1 MNYILLFLEG
11 IITFISPCILPMIPI
26 YVSYFAGGDIDN
38 KNYKNR
44 ALISSIAF
52 VAGFT
57 FVFTLLGVAAG
68 TVGVIFNK
76 YMRAIN
82 IVSGT
87 IMVIFGLNY
96 LGIINI
102 GLLNKSFKIDNPTG
116 NKKSS
121 IMSAVLFGM
130 IFGIGW
136 TPCVGP
142 FLGSALMI
150 ASNSTNVFMGASMLL
165 TYSLGLGIPFIL
177 SALLIDSLKTTFD
190 FIKRNYKTIN
200 RISGVFLII
209 IGIMMMTGYL
219 NLLLSILTF
228 S

>member
-76 YMRAIN
+76 YMREIN

-121 IMSAVLFGM
+121 IMSAILFGM

-165 TYSLGLGIPFIL
+165 IYSLGLGIPFIL

-200 RISGVFLII
+200 RISGVFLIV
-209 IGIMMMTGYL
+209 IGVMMMTGYL

-228 S
+228 

>member
-121 IMSAVLFGM
+121 IMSAILFGM

-200 RISGVFLII
+200 KISGVFLIV

-228 S
+228 

>member
-38 KNYKNR
+38 KNHKNR
-44 ALISSIAF
+44 ALINSIAF

-76 YMRAIN
+76 HMREIN

-102 GLLNKSFKIDNPTG
+102 GLLNKSFKMDNQAG
-116 NKKSS
+116 YKKSS
-121 IMSAVLFGM
+121 IMSAILFGM

-165 TYSLGLGIPFIL
+165 TYSLGLGIPFVL

-228 S
+228 

>member
-76 YMRAIN
+76 YMREIN

-121 IMSAVLFGM
+121 IMSAILFGM

-165 TYSLGLGIPFIL
+165 TYSLGLGIPFVL

-190 FIKRNYKTIN
+190 FIKRNYKIIN

-228 S
+228 

>member
-38 KNYKNR
+38 KNHKNR

-57 FVFTLLGVAAG
+57 FVFTLLGAAAG

-76 YMRAIN
+76 YMREIN
-82 IVSGT
+82 IISGS
-87 IMVIFGLNY
+87 IMVIFGINY
-96 LGIINI
+96 LGVINVE
-102 GLLNKSFKIDNPTG
+102 LLHRTFRMNKPTG
-116 NKKSS
+116 YEKSP

-130 IFGIGW
+130 VFGIGW

-200 RISGVFLII
+200 RISGVLLII

-219 NLLLSILTF
+219 NLLLSMLTF
-228 S
+228 

>member
-76 YMRAIN
+76 YMREIN

-102 GLLNKSFKIDNPTG
+102 GLLNKSFKMDNPTG

-121 IMSAVLFGM
+121 IMSAILFGM

-165 TYSLGLGIPFIL
+165 TYSLGLGIPFVL

-219 NLLLSILTF
+219 NLLLSILTL
-228 S
+228 

>member
-76 YMRAIN
+76 YMREIN

-102 GLLNKSFKIDNPTG
+102 GLLNKSFKMDNPTG

-121 IMSAVLFGM
+121 IMSAILSGM

-165 TYSLGLGIPFIL
+165 TYSLGLGIPFVL

-228 S
+228 

>member
-38 KNYKNR
+38 KNCKNR

-76 YMRAIN
+76 YIREIN
-82 IVSGT
+82 IVSGI
-87 IMVIFGLNY
+87 IMIIFGLNY
-96 LGIINI
+96 LGLINI
-102 GLLNKSFKIDNPTG
+102 GLLNKSFKIG
-116 NKKSS
+116 NQAAYKKSS

-165 TYSLGLGIPFIL
+165 IYSLGLGIPFIL

-190 FIKRNYKTIN
+190 FIKRNYKIIN
-200 RISGVFLII
+200 RISGIFLII

-228 S
+228 

>member
-68 TVGVIFNK
+68 TIGVIFNK
-76 YMRAIN
+76 YMREIN

-121 IMSAVLFGM
+121 IMSAILFGM

-190 FIKRNYKTIN
+190 FIKKNYKTIN

-228 S
+228 

>member
-26 YVSYFAGGDIDN
+26 YVSYFAGEDIDN

-76 YMRAIN
+76 YMREIN
-82 IVSGT
+82 IVSGS
-87 IMVIFGLNY
+87 IMVVFGLNY
-96 LGIINI
+96 LGIINV
-102 GLLNKSFKIDNPTG
+102 GLLHRSFKINKSAG
-116 NKKSS
+116 HKKSS
-121 IMSAVLFGM
+121 IMSTALFGM
-130 IFGIGW
+130 IFGFGW

-150 ASNSTNVFMGASMLL
+150 ASNSTNVFMGASMLMI
-165 TYSLGLGIPFIL
+165 YSLGLGIPFIL

-200 RISGVFLII
+200 RISGGLLIA

-228 S
+228 

>member
-76 YMRAIN
+76 YMREIN

-87 IMVIFGLNY
+87 IMIIFGLNY

-121 IMSAVLFGM
+121 IMSAILFGM

-165 TYSLGLGIPFIL
+165 TYSLGLGIPFVL

-228 S
+228 

>member
-76 YMRAIN
+76 YMREIN

-102 GLLNKSFKIDNPTG
+102 GLLNKSFKMDNPTG

-121 IMSAVLFGM
+121 IMSAILFGM

-228 S
+228 

>member
-76 YMRAIN
+76 YMREIN

-121 IMSAVLFGM
+121 IMSAILFGM

-165 TYSLGLGIPFIL
+165 TYSLGLGIPFVL

-228 S
+228 

>member
-1 MNYILLFLEG
+1 
-11 IITFISPCILPMIPI
+11 MIPI

-76 YMRAIN
+76 YMREIN

-102 GLLNKSFKIDNPTG
+102 GLLNKSFKMDNPTG

-121 IMSAVLFGM
+121 IMSAILSGM

-165 TYSLGLGIPFIL
+165 TYSLGLGIPFVL

-228 S
+228 

>member
-76 YMRAIN
+76 YMREIN

-102 GLLNKSFKIDNPTG
+102 GLLNKSFKMDNPIG

-121 IMSAVLFGM
+121 IMSAILFGM

-165 TYSLGLGIPFIL
+165 TYSLGLGIPFVL

-228 S
+228 

>member
-228 S
+228 

>member
-1 MNYILLFLEG
+1 
-11 IITFISPCILPMIPI
+11 MIPI

-76 YMRAIN
+76 YMREIN

-87 IMVIFGLNY
+87 IMIIFGLNY

-121 IMSAVLFGM
+121 IMSAILFGM

-165 TYSLGLGIPFIL
+165 TYSLGLGIPFVL

-228 S
+228 

>member
-57 FVFTLLGVAAG
+57 FVFTSLGVAAG

-76 YMRAIN
+76 YMREIN

-102 GLLNKSFKIDNPTG
+102 GLLNKSFKMDNPTG

-121 IMSAVLFGM
+121 IMSAILFGM

-165 TYSLGLGIPFIL
+165 TYSLGLGIPFVL

-228 S
+228 

>member
-68 TVGVIFNK
+68 TIGVIFNK
-76 YMRAIN
+76 YMREIN
-82 IVSGT
+82 IVSGS

-121 IMSAVLFGM
+121 IMSAILFGM

-190 FIKRNYKTIN
+190 FIKKNYKTIN

-228 S
+228 